1 VLIRSSRSEDIPTS
15 SALPVGISAANEKLI
30 DKQPSK
36 KLVAARILRD
46 EVGMTR
52 PLSLFSK

>member
-1 VLIRSSRSEDIPTS
+1 LIRSSRSEDMPTS

-36 KLVAARILRD
+36 KLVATRILCCV
-46 EVGMTR
+46 VGMIG
-52 PLSLFSK
+52 PLI